1 MRPQL
6 RGTRFENGGIPK
18 DVLSDLIALQEM
30 VTDVARWVY
39 LKDHPNHKRSPQGF
53 SEVDLELVG
62 IESGSAVPVIKL
74 TTTQSRLDGQ
84 EVPYQESFVKARDM
98 IADFITRVAQDG
110 QLPSNESFPHEKLE
124 YFTRIGHGLRDEESM
139 ELNTSALHTPAILTV
154 KVRKKILHLV
164 SEAKHTAKVVLRGLV
179 HKVDQKNMTF
189 GLQQIYGP
197 MVTGKMSDLH
207 YDTIMSA
214 FKGYRSNTMI
224 KISGTAQNVQG
235 ERITNIEPITQVHLL
250 NRLDVSAQLDEM
262 RNMKN
267 GWLDGEGI
275 APDHKGLDWL
285 SRIFE
290 QHYPDNTTLP
300 YTCPTPEGGID
311 MEWSAGKREISLEID
326 LAKRNGEWS
335 WYDVDTRH
343 SDEKVLDLEKSS
355 SWKWIAD
362 QIRSMEE
369 ASK

>member
-1 MRPQL
+1 
-6 RGTRFENGGIPK
+6 
-18 DVLSDLIALQEM
+18 
-30 VTDVARWVY
+30 
-39 LKDHPNHKRSPQGF
+39 
-53 SEVDLELVG
+53 
-62 IESGSAVPVIKL
+62 
-74 TTTQSRLDGQ
+74 
-84 EVPYQESFVKARDM
+84 
-98 IADFITRVAQDG
+98 
-110 QLPSNESFPHEKLE
+110 
-124 YFTRIGHGLRDEESM
+124 
-139 ELNTSALHTPAILTV
+139 
-154 KVRKKILHLV
+154 
-164 SEAKHTAKVVLRGLV
+164 
-179 HKVDQKNMTF
+179 
-189 GLQQIYGP
+189 
-197 MVTGKMSDLH
+197 
-207 YDTIMSA
+207 
-214 FKGYRSNTMI
+214 MI

-235 ERITNIEPITQVHLL
+235 GRTTNIWPITQVHLL

-275 APDHKGLDWL
+275 APDHKGLNWL
-285 SRIFE
+285 SRTFE
-290 QHYPDNTTLP
+290 QHYPGNATLP

-335 WYDVDTRH
+335 WYDVDTKH